1 LNNSLKLNK
10 DIQKRAQQ
18 TLLQEAT
25 ALQGLAN
32 SIDNQFTTVVE
43 QIHQNSGRLVI
54 TGIGK
59 SGIIAQKISATLNST
74 GTPALFLHA
83 ADAIH
88 GDLGMVQQDD
98 IVLCISKSGN
108 SPEIKALIPF
118 IHKGGNLV
126 IGMTA
131 DPQSFL
137 GQHSDYCLHTPVA
150 EEACPNNLAPTTS
163 TTLQLALGDALAVCL
178 LEMKDFSAQDFAKYH
193 PGGSLGKKLYLTLQD
208 MVDSESKPQLH
219 PLARLEE
226 VILEIT
232 SKRLGA
238 AVVLED
244 GVIKGLITDGDLRR
258 MLKEHDNI
266 QELQAKDIMTPDP
279 MHMPASTLA
288 VEALSVIEKR
298 QINHI
303 VVTDADEKYLGIVHV
318 LDFLNQGI
326 N

>member
-1 LNNSLKLNK
+1 MNNSLKLNK

-25 ALQGLAN
+25 ALRGLAN
-32 SIDNQFTTVVE
+32 SIDIQFTTVVE

-118 IHKGGNLV
+118 IQKGGNLV

-137 GQHSDYCLHTPVA
+137 GQQSDYCLHTPVS

-178 LEMKDFSAQDFAKYH
+178 LEMKDFSSRDFAKYH
-193 PGGSLGKKLYLTLQD
+193 PGGSLGKKLYLTLKD
-208 MVDSESKPQLH
+208 MVDSESKPQLSPH
-219 PLARLEE
+219 ASLEE

-238 AVVLED
+238 AVVVENEE
-244 GVIKGLITDGDLRR
+244 ITGLITDGDLRR
-258 MLKEHDNI
+258 MLKEHNNI
-266 QELQAKDIMTPDP
+266 QVLQAKDIMTPQP
-279 MHMPASTLA
+279 MHMAASTLA

-298 QINHI
+298 QFNHI
-303 VVTDADEKYLGIVHV
+303 VVTDSHGKYLGIVHV